1 MVNVSN
7 RCSTEYPRR
16 RRGNSNSQKK
26 KVRRSIAR
34 SEMRPFIKQIEA
46 LKAENYLFEKERQR
60 TAIEHNK
67 MQEVNKRLE
76 EERRELTWKLEE
88 ETERAASIEYAK
100 GMLSESLREMIED
113 YQKLRGEY
121 EAEKSRLLKETRDIK
136 AQFDIEKKEFKKGM
150 LQVANTAKAEITRV
164 LKENYLLK
172 EVLEQVIQ
180 SKDARETKPNPTRV
194 DTQMDCVEIKTE
206 LV

>member
-16 RRGNSNSQKK
+16 RRRNSNSAKK

-67 MQEVNKRLE
+67 MQEVNKILEQERLE
-76 EERRELTWKLEE
+76 VTRKLEE

-136 AQFDIEKKEFKKGM
+136 AQYDMDKKEYKKGM

-180 SKDARETKPNPTRV
+180 SKDARETKPNPIRA